1 MGLYIT
7 FHFAKKPL
15 YSFEFHSLSSRHL
28 IHSSCGNGGGYAH
41 SVVRR
46 RRPSPA
52 CGHGEGGRPRRLFGA
67 VRGARHGGRGAGG
80 RRQRVELPVQR
91 RRAPLRRARPCAGG
105 RGGAAARVA
114 LLRELRF
121 DAPARALAAEEAL
134 QPGWLSGLHEKGPRP
149 EPPSGC
155 VLGPANP
162 SNSGVLGPE
171 NMSPSSSPEEETPSS
186 TEVEEHPSSRPISTT
201 AATADVCSPLKAKSL
216 QRKSRPSS
224 PSTSPSLTLPQGH
237 LPSPLRTA
245 GRPSAIA

>member
-1 MGLYIT
+1 MGSCVSRSTASVEGSGRAVATAKVVGPDGSLAQ
-7 FHFAKKPL
+7 FAAPVMAGEAL
-15 YSFEFHSLSSRHL
+15 GDAASASSFLCS
-28 IHSSCGNGGGYAH
+28 AD
-41 SVVRR
+41 
-46 RRPSPA
+46 
-52 CGHGEGGRPRRLFGA
+52 
-67 VRGARHGGRGAGG
+67 
-80 RRQRVELPVQR
+80 
-91 RRAPLRRARPCAGG
+91 
-105 RGGAAARVA
+105 
-114 LLRELRF
+114 ELRF

-162 SNSGVLGPE
+162 SNPGVLGPE

-201 AATADVCSPLKAKSL
+201 AATAD
-216 QRKSRPSS
+216 PSS